1 GAINFVFSSIVDLL
15 IAPKHNTVTVTAEI
29 VAMIVNDNAFFF
41 ILCMIDDVNTTSVI
55 DTLPFFERFNVL
67 NISETELRKN
77 KYAPKNVKNKM
88 INDELLTILRYLLN
102 INF

>member
-67 NISETELRKN
+67 NIRETELRKN
-77 KYAPKNVKNKM
+77 KYDTNTVKNKM
-88 INDELLTILRYLLN
+88 IYNKYIRIIRN
-102 INF
+102 IPIN